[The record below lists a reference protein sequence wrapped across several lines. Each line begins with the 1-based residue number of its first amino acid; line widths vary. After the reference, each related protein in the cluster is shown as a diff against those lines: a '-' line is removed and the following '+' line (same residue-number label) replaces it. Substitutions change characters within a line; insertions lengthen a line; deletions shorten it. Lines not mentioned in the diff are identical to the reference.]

1 MKTNQLLLTVA
12 ALALLCLLLPA
23 AARADELVLT
33 PATSNGSPA
42 VVTIGGS
49 LTFSG
54 TLTNETTGTL
64 NILGGAVNNCTGCPA
79 GVTFNDTAFNTNAPL
94 TLAPNASFTGNF
106 FDILVTALT
115 PTSGPF
121 SATFLVLVT
130 DQIGNQFD
138 IQEGFF
144 FSVQTGGPGTVIPE
158 PATLVLLGTG
168 LAGAAAARRRKRRKT
183 ETTA

>member
-23 AARADELVLT
+23 AARADELVLV

-42 VVTIGGS
+42 VVTVGGS

-54 TLTNETTGTL
+54 TLTNLTTGTL
-64 NILGGAVNNCTGCPA
+64 NILGGQINNCTGCPA

-130 DQIGNQFD
+130 DQMGNQFD

-144 FSVQTGGPGTVIPE
+144 FTVRQGGGDPIPE
-158 PATLVLLGTG
+158 PTTLVLLGTG
-168 LAGAAAARRRKRRKT
+168 LAGAVAARRRKRRLDDSP
-183 ETTA
+183 

>member
-79 GVTFNDTAFNTNAPL
+79 TVTFNDTAFNTNAPL
-94 TLAPNASFTGNF
+94 TLAPGASFTGNF
-106 FDILVTALT
+106 FDVIASALT

-130 DQIGNQFD
+130 DQMNNQFD
-138 IQEGFF
+138 LQEGFF
-144 FSVQTGGPGTVIPE
+144 FTVQQGGAPIPE

-168 LAGAAAARRRKRRKT
+168 LAGAVAARRRKRRLADT
-183 ETTA
+183 P